1 MRKKNDV
8 YHDGITDGAKPYP
21 SVKDSDDIDFLLG
34 QIDKHGLFSSRLIKK
49 QSKSKTSVSKKS
61 DSINIGHRFP
71 AKNNNC
77 FINASL
83 QVLFSIPF
91 LNDIFSTFSDWDSL
105 IPKPISEEKLKKEGK
120 LSQQGIERLKL
131 KYQISIF
138 SVEVLKEVQAIFKD
152 PKRSKTKLKKSLDVG
167 KRFSKGRISWDAQD
181 DTLIVLEQILE
192 CINNVFPEKG
202 SSYSWTEKLIKE
214 NATLNV
220 KDVTTEFS
228 DTMHIRDIASNVF
241 AGLQKRCQKRK
252 MNH

>member
-1 MRKKNDV
+1 MTKK
-8 YHDGITDGAKPYP
+8 
-21 SVKDSDDIDFLLG
+21 
-34 QIDKHGLFSSRLIKK
+34 
-49 QSKSKTSVSKKS
+49 
-61 DSINIGHRFP
+61 
-71 AKNNNC
+71 
-77 FINASL
+77 
-83 QVLFSIPF
+83 
-91 LNDIFSTFSDWDSL
+91 
-105 IPKPISEEKLKKEGK
+105 GK

-167 KRFSKGRISWDAQD
+167 KRFSKGRITWDAQD

-202 SSYSWTEKLIKE
+202 SLYSWTEKLTKE
-214 NATLNV
+214 NTTLNV

-241 AGLQKRCQKRK
+241 SGLQKRCQKTENEPLANGDILTEERTLVK
-252 MNH
+252 SAPDICFFSLVFRRQFVVIDENEPICTAKCVKDFDIEKTLDIRAVQLINLFCSPARAFFFRDLNARNIQKKIYIYMKFSEYRDMPLRRSAKAFL

>member
-1 MRKKNDV
+1 MN
-8 YHDGITDGAKPYP
+8 IFIETD
-21 SVKDSDDIDFLLG
+21 
-34 QIDKHGLFSSRLIKK
+34 Q
-49 QSKSKTSVSKKS
+49 KTVRIENPRSEKS

-202 SSYSWTEKLIKE
+202 SLYSWTEKLTKE
-214 NATLNV
+214 NTTLNV

-228 DTMHIRDIASNVF
+228 DTMHIRGIASKVF
-241 AGLQKRCQKRK
+241 SGLQKDVKKRK
-252 MNH
+252 INH